1 MSSSKWV
8 FGGNAACFPAL
19 PELENFSVGV
29 GCYRRMRHAG
39 WFESALKNGTA
50 RETAPARARWA
61 MATHRN
67 SIMSVKSTIEQAGK
81 TMLGALTPGL
91 EGSSDIL
98 DTLQTEHDDVQ
109 DLLERLTESDNA
121 RDQKSLVAQIKKA
134 LVPHTKAEEKVVYDA
149 VLALKGKEAKIEGNE
164 GYIEHGLASQTLKKL
179 DTLTA
184 NSPEFKAAAKVLKEL
199 VEHHVREEESD
210 IWAQVKE
217 NFSDEQRERMN
228 RDFLAAKKK
237 VKVS

>member
-1 MSSSKWV
+1 
-8 FGGNAACFPAL
+8 
-19 PELENFSVGV
+19 
-29 GCYRRMRHAG
+29 
-39 WFESALKNGTA
+39 
-50 RETAPARARWA
+50 
-61 MATHRN
+61 
-67 SIMSVKSTIEQAGK
+67 MSVKSTIEQAGK
-81 TMLGALTPGL
+81 TMLDALTPGL
-91 EGSSDIL
+91 EGSPDIL

-109 DLLERLTESDNA
+109 DLLQRLTESDNA

-164 GYIEHGLASQTLKKL
+164 GYIEHGLADQTLKKL
-179 DTLTA
+179 DKLTA
-184 NSPEFKAAAKVLKEL
+184 NTPEFKATAKVLKEL
-199 VEHHVREEESD
+199 IEHHVKEEESD

-217 NFSDEQRERMN
+217 NFSDAQRERMN